1 MLQLGRY
8 FLWFSW
14 AVVVLQLGGFLC
26 ISWCFFLCA
35 SAGRLCN
42 WVIARGE
49 DSPEDHALFTS
60 YRSTQSLQCH
70 ESGKAADLIVTPN
83 DTWPDVLY
91 YQVNTHFCACVVTV
105 YFAFASR
112 ETSTHVFFLLVLAI
126 SELYT
131 AQHGLEALH
140 S

>member
-1 MLQLGRY
+1 MRGFRVSTERFLGS
-8 FLWFSW
+8 SW
-14 AVVVLQLGGFLC
+14 AVFVLQLGD
-26 ISWCFFLCA
+26 FFI

-131 AQHGLEALH
+131 AQHGLEAVH